1 MSTEAKR
8 AGIAATRAERA
19 VAEALDLV
27 DAGGLEALTMRQL
40 ADRMGLHLPAIYRL
54 FDGKDALIDEMAEAI
69 LAGAVADLPAED
81 GDWESR
87 VRRLAAG
94 LRTALLAHR
103 DGARIVGGNYA
114 AKRSNLTYVDT
125 LLGCLLASGLPRK
138 QAIWAASTVF
148 CYVLGEALEEQGAT
162 GDEIGVLMGVLG
174 TREYAHLESGPME
187 SMLDFE
193 ARFAFGLELLLAGVR
208 SVVRGGECASFPG

>member
-1 MSTEAKR
+1 MSTDTKR

-69 LAGAVADLPAED
+69 LAGAVAKLPAGD
-81 GDWESR
+81 GDWKSR
-87 VRRLAAG
+87 VRSMAAG

-114 AKRSNLTYVDT
+114 AKRSNLTFVDS
-125 LLGCLLASGLPRK
+125 LLGGLLASGLPRK
-138 QAIWAASTVF
+138 HAIWATSAVF
-148 CYVLGEALEEQGAT
+148 CYVLGETLEEQGAT
-162 GDEIGVLMGVLG
+162 GDEVEVLKSVLG
-174 TREYAHLESGPME
+174 ARKYVHLEAGPVE

-193 ARFAFGLELLLAGVR
+193 ERFQFGLELLLAGVDAVAGR
-208 SVVRGGECASFPG
+208 P

>member
-1 MSTEAKR
+1 MSTDTKR

-54 FDGKDALIDEMAEAI
+54 FDGKDALIDELAEAI
-69 LAGAVADLPAED
+69 LAGAISDLPAED
-81 GDWESR
+81 ADWRSR
-87 VRRLAAG
+87 VRSLAGG

-138 QAIWAASTVF
+138 KAIWATSAVF

-162 GDEIGVLMGVLG
+162 GDEVEALKGVLG
-174 TREYAHLESGPME
+174 ARKYLHLEAGPVE

-193 ARFAFGLELLLAGVR
+193 ERFAFGLELLLAGVSAAVGR
-208 SVVRGGECASFPG
+208 S

>member
-69 LAGAVADLPAED
+69 LAGAVAKLPSED
-81 GDWESR
+81 GDWKDR
-87 VRRLAAG
+87 VRTMAAG
-94 LRTALLAHR
+94 LRAALLAHR

-114 AKRSNLTYVDT
+114 AKRSNLTFVDS
-125 LLGCLLASGLPRK
+125 LLGGLLASGLPRRR
-138 QAIWAASTVF
+138 AIWATSAVF

-162 GDEIGVLMGVLG
+162 GGEVEVLKRVLG
-174 TREYAHLESGPME
+174 ARKYVHLEAGPVE
-187 SMLDFE
+187 PMLDFDE
-193 ARFAFGLELLLAGVR
+193 RFAFGLELLLAGVDALVKR
-208 SVVRGGECASFPG
+208 P